1 MLLNIEGTTSLL
13 AQVVT
18 PKTYLSALITL
29 DGRVVAFHIHPSAI
43 VADEEEQ
50 SDGSDQ
56 AKIAAAIASGL
67 WREDCYE
74 RPLPSTSKTEL
85 AQEVRNLDAVCEVC
99 PLALLL
105 NLLGFMIESRCI
117 RLTEFCIFWRTAW
130 STTSQL
136 YPTLF
141 TSTCW
146 KSWIGFARDI
156 INEGRFRAS
165 LLSPVFRPLLPT
177 LKKFLARKMRLLPA
191 GHSDV
196 LFHFSVGPIVARSI
210 ERAVFQYLG
219 VYLHQMSYEGLR
231 SHPP

>member
-85 AQEVRNLDAVCEVC
+85 AQEVRNLDAVCELGQLRLNFT
-99 PLALLL
+99 PPFLLVL
-105 NLLGFMIESRCI
+105 VGKAGSVSPETLSMKAQLLQD
-117 RLTEFCIFWRTAW
+117 
-130 STTSQL
+130 QL
-136 YPTLF
+136 KGP
-141 TSTCW
+141 
-146 KSWIGFARDI
+146 
-156 INEGRFRAS
+156 
-165 LLSPVFRPLLPT
+165 
-177 LKKFLARKMRLLPA
+177 
-191 GHSDV
+191 
-196 LFHFSVGPIVARSI
+196 FSSI
-210 ERAVFQYLG
+210 
-219 VYLHQMSYEGLR
+219 
-231 SHPP
+231 